1 MLEVFRN
8 NFTKEILLPESQLS
22 NFFSIVQP
30 SIKNSVNIGENEY
43 KKVEKY
49 IPAELYAKLYLDYND
64 LNYVLADIR
73 FIYGDVE
80 INPLDSKKQVE
91 VLSRN
96 TIKESKLINMF
107 VKSGFMLDQKNNRL
121 VLANDDKI
129 YEFLTNDMDSYMKNF
144 EVLATDNFK
153 AKEVRSTSAVKLGV
167 RVENN
172 LLDIDFSSLDFDPAE
187 LQEIMKQ
194 YKLKKRYHR
203 LKDGSFVNLEDNDT
217 IKFIES
223 VTEDIDVDYS
233 QIKNNTLQLPMY
245 RALYLDKILEKN
257 SFIHVTKDESYKN
270 LVENIDVKE
279 IEGNMEVPKNLNA
292 SLREYQKVG
301 VQWLRMLD
309 YYGLGG
315 ILADDMG
322 LGKTVQLLCVIC
334 AYKDNGGKKPCLVVC
349 PSSLCLNW
357 QNEAEKFTIGMQS
370 IVVHGTLE
378 ERKNQRQLEKE
389 NFNY

>member
-1 MLEVFRN
+1 M
-8 NFTKEILLPESQLS
+8 
-22 NFFSIVQP
+22 
-30 SIKNSVNIGENEY
+30 
-43 KKVEKY
+43 
-49 IPAELYAKLYLDYND
+49 
-64 LNYVLADIR
+64 
-73 FIYGDVE
+73 
-80 INPLDSKKQVE
+80 
-91 VLSRN
+91 
-96 TIKESKLINMF
+96 
-107 VKSGFMLDQKNNRL
+107 
-121 VLANDDKI
+121 
-129 YEFLTNDMDSYMKNF
+129 
-144 EVLATDNFK
+144 
-153 AKEVRSTSAVKLGV
+153 
-167 RVENN
+167 
-172 LLDIDFSSLDFDPAE
+172 LDIDFSSLDFDPAE

-194 YKLKKRYHR
+194 YKLKKRHHW

-217 IKFIES
+217 IKYIES

-279 IEGNMEVPKNLNA
+279 IEGNIEVPKNLNA

-378 ERKNQRQLEKE
+378 ERKNRIA
-389 NFNY
+389 